1 MVTYGSET
9 HVYQLS
15 LSCDRPSH
23 AGWTSTSV
31 YMLGITIQNPT
42 EVTRSY
48 VSSLKKKVYLL
59 NKLSD
64 VIDYFG
70 TVVVYVTTEIL
81 FI

>member
-1 MVTYGSET
+1 
-9 HVYQLS
+9 
-15 LSCDRPSH
+15 
-23 AGWTSTSV
+23 
-31 YMLGITIQNPT
+31 MLGITIQNPT